1 MLFWIAAAVMTL
13 GTVAALVWP
22 LLRPGA
28 GAADRAEVAMRVYK
42 DQVAEIERDLARGLI
57 DADQAAAS
65 RTEIGRRLLAAAEE
79 ARRADKRIG
88 GFRRSPVVAGALA
101 LCVPLGALALYLPL
115 GSPEMPAKPFA
126 SRTDT
131 PDDSDHALTMVASLE
146 QKLQRNPEDQEGW
159 RLLAGSYMQMGRP
172 ADAAEAY
179 RRAMA
184 LAPDD
189 PNLPGA
195 FAEALTMSEDGMV
208 NPEARQAFE
217 RVLAARP
224 EDPRSRFY
232 LGLAELQAG
241 QPKLAVER
249 WAALM
254 RDSPADAPWVGPL
267 REQMADA
274 AKQAGLDPAK
284 VIPQPA
290 AAAQVAEAPPA
301 TPAAG
306 PRGPSAEDMAAAAQM
321 APEDRQQMIRG
332 MVDGLAARL
341 KDNPNDPEGWQRL
354 ARAYGV
360 LGESAKAE
368 EAQRNAA
375 KYAAQAASTQSG
387 PPPAQAAPSSSNATA
402 GAGNPP
408 PLSKEQMEAA
418 EAMSPDEQK
427 EMIRGMVDR
436 LAAKLQQNPGDTDG
450 WLKLANAWEVMGNKE
465 KALDA
470 LKRASASAPQ
480 RTDVQ
485 LAYARALVP
494 DDGTR
499 PPQAFFDVMRGILK
513 REPENPQA
521 LWYLGLEASET
532 GRKAEAKAMWTKLL
546 AQLPPDSADRKDLQ
560 GRIDALR

>member
-22 LLRPGA
+22 LLRPAA
-28 GAADRAEVAMRVYK
+28 GAADRAEMAMRVYK

-115 GSPEMPAKPFA
+115 GRPELPAQPFA
-126 SRTDT
+126 SRTDK

-146 QKLQRNPEDQEGW
+146 QKLQRNPEDREGW

-184 LAPDD
+184 LSPDD

-195 FAEALTMSEDGMV
+195 FAEALTMAEDGMV
-208 NPEARQAFE
+208 NPEARQSFE
-217 RVLAARP
+217 RVLAIRP
-224 EDPRSRFY
+224 EDPRARFY
-232 LGLAELQAG
+232 LGLADLQAG

-254 RDSPADAPWVGPL
+254 KDSPADAPWVGPL
-267 REQMADA
+267 REQMTDA

-290 AAAQVAEAPPA
+290 AAAQVAEAAPA
-301 TPAAG
+301 ASPAAG
-306 PRGPSAEDMAAAAQM
+306 PSSEDMAAAAQM
-321 APEDRQQMIRG
+321 APEERQQMIRG

-387 PPPAQAAPSSSNATA
+387 PPPANATGAAP
-402 GAGNPP
+402 AGNPP

-450 WLKLANAWEVMGNKE
+450 WLKLANAWEVMGDKS

-494 DDGTR
+494 EDGTR

-532 GRKAEAKAMWTKLL
+532 GRKTEAKAMWTKLL